1 MIHTPTSST
10 PSRHIRIRI
19 PQSIR
24 PIARMATTARRTK
37 PISRTRKL
45 RSPSPTTVRTRRS
58 AKAGIASV
66 VLHVSHAESRGAF
79 GGVVDVVLQGVAVTV
94 LRVAESGALGEA
106 AGDDREGEYHA
117 DDRRCDGV
125 CGGFAQA
132 FGLGVAGMEGEVGW
146 GGCAGIECWA
156 AVGCAHGAD
165 AGLDSAHDSG
175 GHGHAEAG
183 SCGIGVGCGWSSV
196 VAARVDRVKMHGS
209 DGCEGQ
215 PF

>member
-1 MIHTPTSST
+1 
-10 PSRHIRIRI
+10 
-19 PQSIR
+19 
-24 PIARMATTARRTK
+24 MAAAMARRTK
-37 PISRTRKL
+37 AVSRTREL
-45 RSPSPTTVRTRRS
+45 RSSSPTTVRTRRS

-66 VLHVSHAESRGAF
+66 ILHVSHAEIRGAF
-79 GGVVDVVLQGVAVTV
+79 GGVVDVVLQGVAVAA
-94 LRVAESGALGEA
+94 LGVAESGALGEA

-117 DDRRCDGV
+117 DDGRYDGV

-132 FGLGVAGMEGEVGW
+132 FGLGVAGVEGEVGW
-146 GGCAGIECWA
+146 GGCGGVECWA

-165 AGLDSAHDSG
+165 AGLDSAHGSG

-209 DGCEGQ
+209 HGCEGQ